1 MDSTY
6 TSFLATRDDGTLAYE
21 AAVSGDLRRL
31 FDTLK
36 LAPAIALRITELELN
51 EELDGPHES
60 GIPDF
65 AYEYGSITEAKP
77 FDDNVYYPSLGS
89 KQV

>member
-6 TSFLATRDDGTLAYE
+6 TPLLTTRDDGMLVYG
-21 AAVSGDLRRL
+21 AAVADNLRCL
-31 FDTLK
+31 FGTLR
-36 LAPAIALRITELELN
+36 LAPAIALRITELKLN

-60 GIPDF
+60 GILNF

-77 FDDNVYYPSLGS
+77 FDDNACYPSLGS